1 MDRIETL
8 DEIVSQYDLNGH
20 PFYQDWRMGSLPLAK
35 LRDYAS
41 EYGQFIGTI
50 DEGWDRIGFPNYA
63 EEERVHEKL
72 WAQFQLEI
80 GAGARSGRPQ
90 TETLVSA
97 ARNAFTL
104 EPEAVGALYAFE
116 AQQPKTSRSKLEG
129 LQEHYAVSEEGK
141 EYFRVHADDFAE
153 AEDLRKVIAEMS
165 DEDFARAKS
174 ACAVV
179 CSAMWHA
186 LDGVYYH

>member
-1 MDRIETL
+1 MTRIEQL
-8 DEIVSQYDLNGH
+8 DQIVSQYDLNGH
-20 PFYQDWRMGSLPLAK
+20 PFYQDWRMGTLPVDK

-50 DEGWDRIGFPNYA
+50 DEGWDRIGFPHYA

-80 GAGARSGRPQ
+80 ASGAPSRRPQ
-90 TETLVSA
+90 TETLVTA
-97 ARNAFTL
+97 ARNAFTQA
-104 EPEAVGALYAFE
+104 PEAVGALYSFE
-116 AQQPKTSRSKLEG
+116 AQQPNTSRSKLDG
-129 LQEHYAVSEEGK
+129 LNEHYSISEDGK

-153 AEDLRKVIAEMS
+153 AEDLRKVVAEMS

-179 CSAMWHA
+179 CAAMWSA
-186 LDGVYYH
+186 LDGVYYN